1 MSSKESKEHI
11 AEHVRRVRRRVAAL
25 LNGAGPK
32 RLKDRQRLVAAA
44 QVGMHVKLIR
54 EAGSSMSEIC
64 EYLGARIGAGS
75 RSQSVEPFRLHRW
88 MLKGGATEVTD
99 SLVAQYK
106 GRAEPLRWTAVYL
119 QLLEHLALL
128 AGRDPIDS
136 QGALLT
142 ALDLP
147 MQENT
152 QPDDGMPLP
161 EQRLAALI
169 SEHAAVVARNL
180 DLARLFQRADR
191 LQVGWNSKRSP
202 IEVVDLAAEEST
214 GSFKSTEPTDRQ
226 LWLETAAPPL
236 PTVAVAR
243 LPFGWL
249 SGPFRLTNQ
258 AGETQERPGQAVA
271 YWELHLA
278 IGPTGPLSVGAY
290 LVRCSSVDVEIDG
303 HLFMLPDIQDDVEQ
317 IASGYPHAPKIDLHG
332 DIWEVSCDAEPVY
345 RPQRAG
351 LDEDPPS
358 ETVPLLRIDPV
369 SASSVR
375 AWLMTSMDLVVDD
388 GPLISAVDRLAPLSL
403 DGIGWV
409 RAESIARSLEI
420 SLRDGR
426 LDEGFSRWLDQYQPA
441 LDQFD
446 KDWLDRCLELD
457 AALRAR
463 SAANDLQGGE
473 R

>member
-1 MSSKESKEHI
+1 
-11 AEHVRRVRRRVAAL
+11 
-25 LNGAGPK
+25 
-32 RLKDRQRLVAAA
+32 
-44 QVGMHVKLIR
+44 
-54 EAGSSMSEIC
+54 
-64 EYLGARIGAGS
+64 
-75 RSQSVEPFRLHRW
+75 

-99 SLVAQYK
+99 NLVAQYK
-106 GRAEPLRWTAVYL
+106 GRAEPLRSTAVYL
-119 QLLEHLALL
+119 QLLEHLALK

-147 MQENT
+147 VQEHM

-169 SEHAAVVARNL
+169 NEHAAVVARNL
-180 DLARLFQRADR
+180 DLARLYQQAER
-191 LQVGWNSKRSP
+191 LQAGWNIKQSP
-202 IEVVDLAAEEST
+202 AELVDLANEEAT
-214 GSFKSTEPTDRQ
+214 GSFKSKEPTDRQ

-249 SGPFRLTNQ
+249 PGPFRLTNR

-278 IGPTGPLSVGAY
+278 IGPTGPLSVGTY
-290 LVRCSSVDVEIDG
+290 LVRSSSVDLEIDG
-303 HLFMLPDIQDDVEQ
+303 HLFMLPDMQDDIEQ
-317 IASGYPHAPKIDLHG
+317 IASGYPYAPKIG
-332 DIWEVSCDAEPVY
+332 FNENVWEVSCESEPVY
-345 RPQRAG
+345 RPRRAG

-375 AWLMTSMDLVVDD
+375 AWLMTPMDFVVDD
-388 GPLISAVDRLAPLSL
+388 GPQISAVDRLAPFSL
-403 DGIGWV
+403 DRIGWM

-420 SLRDGR
+420 ALRDGR
-426 LDEGFSRWLDQYQPA
+426 LDEGFRRWLDQYQPV

-446 KDWLDRCLELD
+446 KDWLDRCLEMD

-463 SAANDLQGGE
+463 SAANDLLGGE